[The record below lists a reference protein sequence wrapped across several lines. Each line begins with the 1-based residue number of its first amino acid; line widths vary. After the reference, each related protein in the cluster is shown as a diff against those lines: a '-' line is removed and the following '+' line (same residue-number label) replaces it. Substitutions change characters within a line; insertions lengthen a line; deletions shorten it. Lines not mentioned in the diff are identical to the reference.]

1 MERVKIALDA
11 YGGDQAP
18 EININGAISFL
29 SKEPNNTEILLVGK
43 ENELKDLLSE
53 KNYTGK
59 QIHLIDAPE
68 VFGMAEKPSLA
79 IRKKNTSLY
88 KTAQLVKEGKA
99 DAMVT
104 AGNTGGVLAV
114 GLFVVGRIKGI
125 ERGAIATPIPSK
137 NGFTILLDS
146 GANLEVRASHLKD
159 FAVMG
164 TEYARILKMDNP
176 KIGLLNVGEE
186 DEKGTDLLKETFTLL
201 KERFSENFVGNVE
214 GRDIVAGDV
223 DVIVTSGLLG
233 NIAIKSIEGTAKYIS
248 TLLKKEIKSSGPLGL
263 LGGALLKGTFDKL
276 KKKLDPNQ
284 YGGAFI
290 LGVNGVV
297 TKAHGSSNAT
307 GIENA
312 INVAYEGV
320 TGRLVDKLKDSLRG

>member
-1 MERVKIALDA
+1 MERVIIALDA

-18 EININGAISFL
+18 EINIDGAISFL
-29 SKEPNNTEILLVGK
+29 DKVSDNVEIILVGK
-43 ENELKDLLSE
+43 ENDIKELLKQ
-53 KNYTGK
+53 KGYTGK
-59 QIHLIDAPE
+59 SISIIDASD

-79 IRKKNTSLY
+79 IRKRNTSLY

-99 DAMVT
+99 NAMVT

-114 GLFVVGRIKGI
+114 ALFVVGRIKGI

-137 NGFTILLDS
+137 HGFTILLDS

-159 FAVMG
+159 FGVMG
-164 TEYARILKMDNP
+164 AEYAKILKIDNP
-176 KIGLLNVGEE
+176 TIGLLNVGEE
-186 DEKGTDLLKETFTLL
+186 DEKGTDLLKEAFVLL
-201 KERFSENFVGNVE
+201 KEQFEDRFVGNVE

-248 TLLKKEIKSSGPLGL
+248 TLLKNEIKSSGPLGL
-263 LGGALLKGTFDKL
+263 LGGALLKGTFSKL
-276 KKKLDPNQ
+276 KKKLDPNE
-284 YGGAFI
+284 YGGAFV

-312 INVAYEGV
+312 LNVAFEGV
-320 TGRLVDKLKDSLRG
+320 TGKLVDKLKDSLGS

>member
-1 MERVKIALDA
+1 MERVIIALDA

-18 EININGAISFL
+18 EINIDGAISFL
-29 SKEPNNTEILLVGK
+29 DTVPDNVEIILVGK
-43 ENELKDLLSE
+43 ENDLKELLKQ
-53 KNYTGK
+53 KGYAGK
-59 QIHLIDAPE
+59 SISIIDAPD

-99 DAMVT
+99 NAMAT

-114 GLFVVGRIKGI
+114 ALFVVGRIKGI
-125 ERGAIATPIPSK
+125 ERGAIATPIPSN
-137 NGFTILLDS
+137 NGFTVLLDS

-164 TEYARILKMDNP
+164 NEYARILKIENP

-201 KERFSENFVGNVE
+201 KERFAENFVGNVE
-214 GRDIVAGDV
+214 GRDIVAGNV

-263 LGGALLKGTFDKL
+263 LGGALLKGTFNRL

-284 YGGAFI
+284 YGGAFV

-312 INVAYEGV
+312 LNVAYEGV
-320 TGRLVDKLKDSLRG
+320 TGNLVDKLKNSLRG